1 MRIRHRHIILLSS
14 FAFVLSCVAPPAFS
28 QSPAPVASTHAAPPT
43 GTKKTINTEAD
54 LPRFSYPLKTQPSEV
69 FNADDGTF
77 NAFAEKVVEDL
88 HRTLQDCEIT
98 DKATRRGLLEPLF
111 YVALLTGQDDTARQL
126 LPQLQANQDKEELRL
141 TTWRIDTAYLQ
152 AAQAAGAKAGP
163 MFIQAFEAAD
173 HALTDALPWDAV
185 QETLRQQYGIRKV
198 VLANGVNV
206 LTGLIKENIDPVY
219 AKTGAVDLP
228 SASRMMILRAVAKLE
243 LPLLGQDTPILK
255 AYMDAH
261 TTTRPNIW
269 ATRDV
274 TLTGAQKLTP
284 VAVGVWDDGVDP
296 QVFKG
301 RMFDLP
307 GGTPETLHGLAFDD
321 EGRPSVSWLY
331 PLTAEQQANYPQQLD
346 LDRGMTDLQDNVES
360 PAATHLTE
368 VMSKLSPDQSKA
380 LFHTLSV
387 LSNDYIHGTHVAGI
401 AVRGNP
407 AAQLVV
413 FRFNDWLHEMP
424 FRPSQ
429 EYVETMRRNFAAI
442 GRYAAAN
449 HVRVVNM
456 SWSDNVA
463 EFEEWLNRQD
473 ANADPAVR
481 KQTSQGLYRVWREGI
496 QEAIRSAP
504 DTLFCAA
511 AGNSNQ
517 DAGFEEQVPAS
528 LEEPNL
534 LTVGAVNQAGDAAS
548 FTSYGK
554 TVVIYA
560 DGWNVTSSV
569 PGGETER
576 MSGTSMATP
585 QVTNL
590 AAKLFALDPSLTA
603 VEARKLIIDG
613 ATPSEDGKRPLLN
626 SKRSV
631 ELLRERPTN
640 R

>member
-1 MRIRHRHIILLSS
+1 MRIRHRHIVLLSS
-14 FAFVLSCVAPPAFS
+14 FAFVVGCVAPRAFS
-28 QSPAPVASTHAAPPT
+28 QSPAPTASAHADPPT
-43 GTKKTINTEAD
+43 GTKQTINTEAE
-54 LPRFSYPLKTQPSEV
+54 LPRFSYPLKTPPSEL

-77 NAFAEKVVEDL
+77 NAFAKKVVEDL

-98 DKATRRGLLEPLF
+98 DNATRRGLLEPLF
-111 YVALLTGQDDTARQL
+111 YLALLTGQDDTARQL

-163 MFIQAFEAAD
+163 MFMQGFEAAD
-173 HALTDALPWDAV
+173 RALTDALPWDTV

-198 VLANGVNV
+198 VLANGTNV

-228 SASRMMILRAVAKLE
+228 SASRIIILPAVAKLE

-261 TTTRPNIW
+261 TTTRPDIW
-269 ATRDV
+269 AARDV

-321 EGRPSVSWLY
+321 AGHPSAFWLY
-331 PLTAEQQANYPQQLD
+331 PLTPEQQASYPQQLD
-346 LDRGMTDLQDNVES
+346 LARGMTDLQDNVES

-368 VMSKLSPDQSKA
+368 VMSKLSPDQSKE

-401 AVRGNP
+401 ATRGNP
-407 AAQLVV
+407 AARVAV

-424 FRPSQ
+424 FQPSL
-429 EYVETMRRNFAAI
+429 EYVETMRKNFAAI

-449 HVRVVNM
+449 HVRVVNI
-456 SWSDNVA
+456 SWGDTVA
-463 EFEEWLNRQD
+463 ESEEWLSRQD
-473 ANADPAVR
+473 ANTDPAIR
-481 KQTSQGLYRVWREGI
+481 KQTAQALYQVWREGI
-496 QEAIRSAP
+496 QEAIRNAP

-528 LEEPNL
+528 LVEPNL
-534 LTVGAVNQAGDAAS
+534 IAVGAVNQAGDPAS
-548 FTSYGK
+548 FTSYCK
-554 TVVIYA
+554 TVAIYA
-560 DGWNVTSSV
+560 DGWDVVSSV
-569 PGGETER
+569 SGGETER
-576 MSGTSMATP
+576 MS
-585 QVTNL
+585 
-590 AAKLFALDPSLTA
+590 
-603 VEARKLIIDG
+603 
-613 ATPSEDGKRPLLN
+613 
-626 SKRSV
+626 
-631 ELLRERPTN
+631 
-640 R
+640 